1 MKSLAYFA
9 HTKKLKMKKVFIFLI
24 LLHASFSLSATE
36 FTVQVSN
43 FQFTPS
49 ALTISLGDVVKFVW
63 VNGSH
68 TTTSATIPAGAAAWD
83 KPMNSGSTVFSYT
96 PTVTGLYN
104 YICTP
109 HEAFG
114 MIGTITV
121 DATTPV
127 ILKYFQVAESQAGK
141 ALLQWATASEQG
153 TQSFEILRS
162 IDGIHYEKIAEI
174 AAAGNSTTEQKYSY
188 TDNTVSNQ
196 RFYYYSLKIKDL
208 DGTTTTSP
216 VSLFR
221 NLKASVKIITKLSP
235 NPLTSPAHLMIEFE
249 AEQAGAL
256 KAIIYDAK
264 GNLVLEDELY
274 AVVGFNK
281 GHLHIGN
288 IAAGNYTV
296 VFVMGSQKET
306 HHIVVQ

>member
-1 MKSLAYFA
+1 MPTSTYIA
-9 HTKKLKMKKVFIFLI
+9 HTKKLKMKKVLFVIIFL
-24 LLHASFSLSATE
+24 HVFFSLSATE

-68 TTTSATIPAGAAAWD
+68 TTTSATIPAGAASWD
-83 KPMNSGSTVFSYT
+83 KPMNSGSTVFNYT
-96 PTVTGLYN
+96 PTVLGLYN
-104 YICTP
+104 YVCTP

-121 DATTPV
+121 EAVVPV
-127 ILKYFQVAESQAGK
+127 ILKSFQVTSSPAGK

-153 TQSFEILRS
+153 TQSFEVLRS
-162 IDGIHYEKIAEI
+162 IDGIHFEKIAEI
-174 AAAGNSTTEQKYSY
+174 APAGNSTTEKNYSY
-188 TDNTVSNQ
+188 TDNTISKQ
-196 RFYYYSLKIKDL
+196 RFYYYSIKIKDV
-208 DGTTTTSP
+208 DGSSTTSQ

-221 NLKASVKIITKLSP
+221 NLSASVKIITKLSP

-249 AEQAGAL
+249 AEQAGTL
-256 KAIIYDAK
+256 KARLYDAK
-264 GNLVLEDELY
+264 GNLILDDDLY
-274 AVVGFNK
+274 AVIGFNK

-288 IAAGNYTV
+288 IAAGSYTV
-296 VFVMGSQKET
+296 VFIMGDQKET
-306 HHIVVQ
+306 HNIVVQ